1 MEIQSRE
8 PPFFH
13 LLVGD
18 LKDLAN
24 YHARL
29 RLKAESGVVVRLLRG
44 EDMSDSRLFF
54 AEMAAALQFP
64 LYFGKNINALAEC
77 LGDLDDW
84 LPASAYVL
92 VISQTMSVLK
102 EESGEDFVAFF
113 RLLADVSKEWAV
125 GTLPGAN
132 WERKPTPFHVV
143 LHANEDEAN
152 SLLRIL
158 EPTVGHIPPI
168 SLEMRGDAGRNNP

>member
-1 MEIQSRE
+1 VDIQSRE

-13 LLVGD
+13 VLVGD

-29 RLKAESGVVVRLLRG
+29 RLKAESGVVMRLLRG

-54 AEMAAALQFP
+54 VEIAAALQFP

-92 VISQTMSVLK
+92 VISQAMSVLK
-102 EESGEDFVAFF
+102 EEAGEDFVAFF

-143 LHANEDEAN
+143 LHANAEEAN
-152 SLLRIL
+152 SLVRIL
-158 EPTVGHIPPI
+158 EPVVGHMPVIGI
-168 SLEMRGDAGRNNP
+168 DN